1 MELAHKTTDDY
12 KIDYSATYQ
21 VKNREYY
28 TALLMAVE
36 QSSANGSVEEL
47 LRRAGSLNAV
57 QKTELLQA
65 AHNAIN

>member
-1 MELAHKTTDDY
+1 
-12 KIDYSATYQ
+12 
-21 VKNREYY
+21 
-28 TALLMAVE
+28 MAVE